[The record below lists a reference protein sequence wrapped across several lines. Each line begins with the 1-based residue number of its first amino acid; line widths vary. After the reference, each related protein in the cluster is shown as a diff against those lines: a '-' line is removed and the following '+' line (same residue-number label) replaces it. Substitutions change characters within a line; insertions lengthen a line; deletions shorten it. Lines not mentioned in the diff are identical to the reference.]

1 MSVAPVHEGE
11 RENGQEASRTQLR
24 TSPRVSGERS
34 RPQAAGEGHG
44 IAPEGAPLAP
54 TLSPQSGERE
64 KGRLPVWAPW
74 LLGRLASG
82 AAAVLALS
90 AIVFAATQALPSDPA
105 RVILGPDAPETT
117 AQILRGQLGLDQP
130 IVTQYLHWLS
140 RAAVGDFG
148 RSIDSHVPVLELV
161 SRRLGNTL
169 VLLGAVAVVVV
180 PLALVL
186 GVALA
191 LRRDSRLDRAA
202 VTSLIVLKALPA
214 FTVAIGLTMLLSTS
228 VFALLP
234 AVSLVQP
241 DRPLW
246 GQLSY
251 LVLPTI
257 TLALSTLP
265 YLVRLVR
272 GSMIE
277 VLETDYVMQAR
288 LRGIPERRIIWRH
301 AIPNALVPAIQG
313 LALTLSVLVGGALV
327 VEVMFAYPGIGSA
340 LSAAVGARDI
350 PVLQGVVLI
359 ITTCVVGVNLLADLL
374 TVLLTPRLRTA

>member
-1 MSVAPVHEGE
+1 MSVAPVHA
-11 RENGQEASRTQLR
+11 ASEHTAPPAEVR
-24 TSPRVSGERS
+24 TSPRESGERS
-34 RPQAAGEGHG
+34 RPQAAGEGH
-44 IAPEGAPLAP
+44 A
-54 TLSPQSGERE
+54 TR
-64 KGRLPVWAPW
+64 RLPVWAPW
-74 LLGRLASG
+74 LLGRIASG
-82 AAAVLALS
+82 AAAVFALS

-105 RVILGPDAPETT
+105 RVILGPDAPESS
-117 AQILRGQLGLDQP
+117 AQTLRAQLGLDQP
-130 IVTQYLHWLS
+130 IVAQYLHWLS
-140 RAAVGDFG
+140 RAVVGDFG

-169 VLLGAVAVVVV
+169 VLLGAVAAVVV

-186 GVALA
+186 GVGLA

-228 VFALLP
+228 VFTLLP

-288 LRGIPERRIIWRH
+288 LRGIPERRLIWRH

-359 ITTCVVGVNLLADLL
+359 ITACVVGVNLLADLL